1 MPFWRTQG
9 KAGQGKA
16 ARHAAC
22 VAACAEALG
31 TFGDAVLQRLRQ
43 RQARAGSDRAA
54 GAPSL
59 RSVHSAEG
67 GAPITVRT
75 ERLRAQRSESDAV
88 NSGCA
93 QIRAAGYPDEGEE
106 LGPYL
111 RPIPERNPHGMVSC
125 L

>member
-1 MPFWRTQG
+1 MPLASLRVQRRSEHSEMLFSKG
-9 KAGQGKA
+9 
-16 ARHAAC
+16 
-22 VAACAEALG
+22 CANAKRVQEAI
-31 TFGDAVLQRLRQ
+31 VRQ
-43 RQARAGSDRAA
+43 VR
-54 GAPSL
+54 APSL

-67 GAPITVRT
+67 GAPITART
-75 ERLRAQRSESDAV
+75 ERLRAQKSESDAV